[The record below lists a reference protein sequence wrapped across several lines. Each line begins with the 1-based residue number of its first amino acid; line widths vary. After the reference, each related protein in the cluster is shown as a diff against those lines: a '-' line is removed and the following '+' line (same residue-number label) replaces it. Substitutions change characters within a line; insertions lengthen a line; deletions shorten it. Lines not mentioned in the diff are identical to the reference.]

1 MKLVLSVDGGGIRGL
16 IPALLLRTFAERLA
30 AAGDQ
35 RPFCQVFDL
44 MAGTSTG
51 GIIVAGLACP
61 HPEDGRRP
69 ACTPAELVRLYREDG
84 KKIFSRDRFRGLREA
99 LLSLNPG
106 AVVQEKYDFAEIE
119 AALQERLGIGRLQDA
134 LTRVA
139 LTAYDIEARETR
151 VMTNDPADDV
161 YLFWQAARATSAAP
175 VYFEP
180 ARAKNFTKGRIET
193 LVDGGVFV
201 NDPALIAYTQAR
213 RCFPD
218 DPDVAVISLGTGTA
232 TRPYEHRRVR
242 NWGPIAWA
250 DPRDAVPILSI
261 MMHGQ
266 AHATQRQLEI
276 LLKDRYIRID
286 APLDAAMDDM
296 DDASETNLRA
306 LEAMAQEMIAAQHEK
321 VDRIVAL
328 MRAHA
333 RG

>member
-16 IPALLLRTFAERLA
+16 IPALLLQALAERLRS
-30 AAGDQ
+30 AGDE
-35 RPFCQVFDL
+35 RPFHQIFDL

-61 HPEDGRRP
+61 HPDGSGRA
-69 ACTPAELVRLYREDG
+69 ACTAGDLVGLYREDG
-84 KKIFSRDRFRGLREA
+84 KKIFGRDRFRSLREA
-99 LLSLNPG
+99 LLTLNP
-106 AVVQEKYDFAEIE
+106 AALVQEKYDFAEIE
-119 AALQERLGIGRLQDA
+119 SALQERLGIARIQDA
-134 LTRVA
+134 LTRVS
-139 LTAYDIEARETR
+139 LTAYDIERRETR
-151 VMTNDPADDV
+151 VMTNDPTDDV

-180 ARAKNFTKGRIET
+180 ARAKNFTQDRIET
-193 LVDGGVFV
+193 LIDGGVFV
-201 NDPALIAYTQAR
+201 NDPALVGYTQAR

-218 DPDVAVISLGTGTA
+218 DPDVAVVSLGTGTA
-232 TRPYEHRRVR
+232 TRPYEYRRVR

-266 AHATQRQLEI
+266 AHATRRQLEI
-276 LLKDRYIRID
+276 LLKQRYIRID
-286 APLDAAMDDM
+286 APLEAAMDDM

-306 LEAMAQEMIAAQHEK
+306 LEAMAREMLAAQHEK
-321 VDRIVAL
+321 VDQIVAL